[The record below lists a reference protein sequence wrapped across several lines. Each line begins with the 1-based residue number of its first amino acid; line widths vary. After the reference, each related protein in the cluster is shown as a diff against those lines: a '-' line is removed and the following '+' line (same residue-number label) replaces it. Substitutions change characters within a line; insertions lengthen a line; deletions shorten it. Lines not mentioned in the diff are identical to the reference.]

1 MEGVHRKT
9 TVGVVLCAFKV
20 LPMRLHYQIFIEFI
34 TEASKTD
41 QTIRLPLQ
49 FAASKSNLFY
59 Y

>member
-1 MEGVHRKT
+1 MEGVHRKA

>member
-1 MEGVHRKT
+1 M
-9 TVGVVLCAFKV
+9 VLCAFKV